1 MSSGRE
7 ASGWLQGSYRSM
19 QHITL
24 AGPRLGTGM
33 RQAFQDILRR
43 PGASIVGWDPPQ
55 NLKRGPNRS
64 LGRVFRGFGLCFFR
78 GSGFK
83 DLGIARA
90 NLH

>member
-43 PGASIVGWDPPQ
+43 PGASVVGWDPPT
-55 NLKRGPNRS
+55 KPE
-64 LGRVFRGFGLCFFR
+64 
-78 GSGFK
+78 
-83 DLGIARA
+83 ARPK
-90 NLH
+90 